1 MQTIT
6 FFWNVSDFLQ
16 TRGGSTGGFDIDAE
30 SGEELLNLVKRADAA
45 DLNAALWMFLLLRLT
60 SVSKDKRSEVRNGM
74 YLCRTACLRLVL
86 TMYLGS
92 IQTLFR
98 IFDTYGHRL
107 GPQSWRSCLKIVVF
121 KMMKTREAEDIDQST
136 PEHKLW
142 DDTINL
148 VLGGIGTL
156 YSNYFDMFSQQ
167 TDFQHSWA
175 VFVCYLEGLLSR
187 RSYEVNTTV
196 FKVLRSVLEKVG
208 NPHRLDAESKNE
220 AWRMWSSQGINLVE
234 GLPEGSRSG
243 VQDTLTAFVEVF
255 KPLYAILEPTIDGPV
270 IQRTLEILRDCV
282 LYPDSPAYFQD
293 IDILTPLQAAIL
305 DAMRII
311 RTDISGVPAL
321 MLKMLSSFSTIAYSV
336 DNLSTSKNPKQNKP
350 SYIALAVFSMK
361 QMEHVSLS
369 HIGQPGVY
377 TDGALEQVIKSLKIP
392 ISLKY
397 DFHPPKVGK
406 KPLCLWRNATQT
418 ALAILY
424 QALPAMEHLSIE
436 DHHQGAIWEQVAALV
451 SSVVHVTSEKQQP
464 LATSDDDESF
474 DIDAFVKFRG
484 LIIPALGKTV
494 VPEEAIAKYALN
506 VFRASLLYEVDPGL
520 AEVPTEVDKVG
531 IRIVQIGKTSELELR
546 RRRRMSYVCIDE
558 LMSLFSIK
566 EGGELKSRN
575 Y

>member
-1 MQTIT
+1 MKQT
-6 FFWNVSDFLQ
+6 
-16 TRGGSTGGFDIDAE
+16 DI
-30 SGEELLNLVKRADAA
+30 V

-74 YLCRTACLRLVL
+74 YLCKVASILPVL
-86 TMYLGS
+86 IMYLGS

-107 GPQSWRSCLKIVVF
+107 GPQSWSSCLKIVVF
-121 KMMKTREAEDIDQST
+121 KMMKTQETEDMDQST
-136 PEHKLW
+136 TEHKLW

-167 TDFQHSWA
+167 TDFQQSWA
-175 VFVCYLEGLLSR
+175 VFVGYLEGLLAR

-208 NPHRLDAESKNE
+208 NPHRLGAESKNE
-220 AWRMWSSQGINLVE
+220 TWRMWSSQGINLVE

-255 KPLYAILEPTIDGPV
+255 KPLYKILEPTIDGLV

-321 MLKMLSSFSTIAYSV
+321 MLKMLSFFSTIAYSV
-336 DNLSTSKNPKQNKP
+336 DKLSAPKNPKQNMP

-397 DFHPPKVGK
+397 DFCPPKIGK

-418 ALAILY
+418 ALAILH
-424 QALPAMEHLSIE
+424 QALPAMKHLSIE
-436 DHHQGAIWEQVAALV
+436 DQYQGAIWEQVAALV
-451 SSVVHVTSEKQQP
+451 SSVVYVTSEKQQP
-464 LATSDDDESF
+464 IATSGDDESF

-494 VPEEAIAKYALN
+494 VPEEAIVKYALN
-506 VFRASLLYEVDPGL
+506 VYRASLLYEVDPSL
-520 AEVPTEVDKVG
+520 AEESTEVDKIG
-531 IRIVQIGKTSELELR
+531 IVKVGKTSELELR

-566 EGGELKSRN
+566 EGGELKSN
-575 Y
+575 KKHQKVSFLY